1 MLVSSVTQQ
10 VWLTKLFGWGLR
22 AISGI
27 IVILAVVYLV
37 QVLPTLGQNTVI
49 PIIQNMAIYFIIA
62 VGVAWFSGHFFK
74 IATEREQNLDERLLG
89 YVLAGN
95 LVNFEALAG
104 WTRIT
109 QQDVANRLAKLSSS
123 GMLRDYQ
130 IDLQNRMVT
139 KIGVASSNYSNANSP
154 QTKSFCPNCKAP
166 IRPGAEYCNLCGT
179 RLPSVAA
186 TPGTPSELDD
196 AIKVKAKLYELEVLK
211 QQGKISGGAYD
222 KLKEEYE
229 KKLAQ
234 ADKGTQVY

>member
-139 KIGVASSNYSNANSP
+139 KIGVASSNSEGV
-154 QTKSFCPNCKAP
+154 
-166 IRPGAEYCNLCGT
+166 PG
-179 RLPSVAA
+179 VAA
-186 TPGTPSELDD
+186 TEGNLVPHKLQYSAPGL
-196 AIKVKAKLYELEVLK
+196 I
-211 QQGKISGGAYD
+211 GALQFGQKD
-222 KLKEEYE
+222 F
-229 KKLAQ
+229 
-234 ADKGTQVY
+234 V